1 LCRKL
6 GEKGRD
12 KVTPVLFVDI
22 PKVKIEICHR
32 GLTGIA
38 HGFDILNDCRARK
51 RQTTSVIFDGESK
64 YSTNQRMVLPEPALQ
79 KRFCQAVSGREWED
93 SARFPCIQISEE
105 ELVDLHSL

>member
-12 KVTPVLFVDI
+12 KVTPVLFVDV

-38 HGFDILNDCRARK
+38 HGFDILDDCGARK
-51 RQTTSVIFDGESK
+51 CETTSVIFDGESQ
-64 YSTNQRMVLPEPALQ
+64 YSTNQRMVLPEPASQ
-79 KRFCQAVSGREWED
+79 KIYCQAVSSREKED
-93 SARFPCIQISEE
+93 GARFPCIQISEE